1 LSRGGP
7 RELAFLGDFNVE
19 MRCGDKLYFRAVN
32 RKIEQKSRVHPR
44 RGWIYGNEG
53 METKGRRQM
62 NLPGSLA
69 ADQMKLKVERPDY
82 ASAVADIVAALS
94 TIEDLKGLT
103 EEEFTWLAVHGTE
116 RFAKDGD
123 LIFSQGIPPA
133 NLMFILK
140 GDVMVHRH
148 TSSPVSVLI
157 GQTGRITGKTPFS
170 RIKAWNADG
179 RSCGDTWF
187 LELHDSRFP
196 ELLTAIPSMTER
208 IVRVLIDR
216 NRRYTRAEEQIGKL
230 AALNK
235 LAANLAHE
243 LNNPA
248 SAAKSGASRL
258 QSAMESPPER
268 ARYRI
273 GMVLGSEERLNAY
286 LDWLSRLRSAVSHSR
301 QAGSGNGSPDTRSL
315 EDSLINWL
323 EGKEFAEAWKLAPI
337 LAEADIQLS
346 LLQELEL
353 LVPPHALC
361 VALNDAM
368 ATLEAAASVLL
379 VSEATDR
386 IFRLVTAV
394 KDYSYMDREPIQ
406 DVNVAES
413 LDTVLHLFRPRLAG
427 ISVRRCYSPEVPL
440 LKAFGSE
447 LNQAWAALIENSLD
461 AMGDSGTLTLSVN
474 LQEKTI
480 LVEIAD
486 TGQGIPAECAN
497 RVFEPFFTTKPFGT
511 GLGLGLD
518 TVQRVIQKH
527 FGAVSFDSEPK
538 KTSFYVRLPLDRAQV
553 Y

>member
-1 LSRGGP
+1 
-7 RELAFLGDFNVE
+7 
-19 MRCGDKLYFRAVN
+19 
-32 RKIEQKSRVHPR
+32 
-44 RGWIYGNEG
+44 
-53 METKGRRQM
+53 M
-62 NLPGSLA
+62 NLPSSLV
-69 ADQMKLKVERPDY
+69 ADQVKAKVERLGHATPI
-82 ASAVADIVAALS
+82 AEIVAALS
-94 TIEDLKGLT
+94 TIEDLQGLT
-103 EEEFTWLAVHGTE
+103 EEEFTWLAVRGTE

-123 LIFSQGIPPA
+123 FVFSQGTPPE

-140 GDVMVHRH
+140 GEVMVHRH

-179 RSCGDTWF
+179 RSCGDSWF
-187 LELHDSRFP
+187 LEVHDSRFP

-258 QSAMESPPER
+258 LSAVQSPPER

-273 GMVLGSEERLNAY
+273 GMALGTEEHLNAY
-286 LDWLSRLRSAVSHSR
+286 LDWLARLRSAVSHSR
-301 QAGSGNGSPDTRSL
+301 QTGSGNASVDTTSL
-315 EDSLINWL
+315 EDSLVNWL
-323 EGKEFAEAWKLAPI
+323 EEKGFAEAWKLAPM

-353 LVPPHALC
+353 LVPAPTLC
-361 VALNDAM
+361 VALSDAM
-368 ATLEAAASVLL
+368 AALETEASVVL

-413 LDTVLHLFRPRLAG
+413 LDTVLHLFQPRLAG
-427 ISVRRCYSPEVPL
+427 IMVRRFYSPDVPL

-461 AMGDSGTLTLSVN
+461 AMGDSGTLTLSAR

-486 TGQGIPAECAN
+486 TGQGIPAECAD
-497 RVFEPFFTTKPFGT
+497 RVFEPFFTTKPFGK

-527 FGAVSFDSEPK
+527 FGAVAFDSKPK
-538 KTSFYVRLPLDRAQV
+538 KTSFYVRLPLDRTEV

>member
-1 LSRGGP
+1 
-7 RELAFLGDFNVE
+7 
-19 MRCGDKLYFRAVN
+19 
-32 RKIEQKSRVHPR
+32 
-44 RGWIYGNEG
+44 
-53 METKGRRQM
+53 M
-62 NLPGSLA
+62 NLPRSPV
-69 ADQMKLKVERPDY
+69 ADQTKSKAERLDHGTPI
-82 ASAVADIVAALS
+82 ADIVAALS

-103 EEEFTWLAVHGTE
+103 EEEFTWLATHGTE
-116 RFAKDGD
+116 RFAKDGEVV
-123 LIFSQGIPPA
+123 FSQGTPPEH
-133 NLMFILK
+133 LLFILS

-179 RSCGDTWF
+179 RSSGDTWL
-187 LELHDSRFP
+187 LELHGSRFP
-196 ELLTAIPSMTER
+196 ELLDAIPSMTER
-208 IVRVLIDR
+208 IVWVLIDR
-216 NRRYTRAEEQIGKL
+216 NRTYTRAEEQIGKL

-248 SAAKSGASRL
+248 SAAKSAASRL
-258 QSAMESPPER
+258 LSVAQSPPER

-273 GMVLGSEERLNAY
+273 GMALGTEERLNAY

-301 QAGSGNGSPDTRSL
+301 QSGSGIRSVDTTLL
-315 EDSLINWL
+315 EDSLMNWL
-323 EGKEFAEAWKLAPI
+323 EAKGFAEAWKLAPI

-346 LLQELEL
+346 SLQELEL
-353 LVPPHALC
+353 LVPSHTLC
-361 VALNDAM
+361 AAFSDAM
-368 ATLEAAASVLL
+368 ATLESEASVVL

-427 ISVRRCYSPEVPL
+427 ITVRRFYSPDVPL
-440 LKAFGSE
+440 LRAFGSE

-461 AMGDSGTLTLSVN
+461 AMGDSGTLTLSAK

-486 TGQGIPAECAN
+486 TGQGIPVECAN
-497 RVFEPFFTTKPFGT
+497 RVFEPFFTTKPIGK

-518 TVQRVIQKH
+518 TVQRVVQKH
-527 FGAVSFDSEPK
+527 FGSVAFDSMPK
-538 KTSFYVRLPLDRAQV
+538 KTSFYVRLPLDRAEV

>member
-1 LSRGGP
+1 
-7 RELAFLGDFNVE
+7 
-19 MRCGDKLYFRAVN
+19 
-32 RKIEQKSRVHPR
+32 
-44 RGWIYGNEG
+44 
-53 METKGRRQM
+53 M
-62 NLPGSLA
+62 NLPSNLV
-69 ADQMKLKVERPDY
+69 ADQMKSKVDRPDH
-82 ASAVADIVAALS
+82 ATPIADIVTALS

-103 EEEFTWLAVHGTE
+103 EEEFTWLAAHGTE

-123 LIFSQGIPPA
+123 FVFSQGSPPEH
-133 NLMFILK
+133 LMFILN

-148 TSSPVSVLI
+148 SSSPVSVLI

-248 SAAKSGASRL
+248 SAAKSAASRL
-258 QSAMESPPER
+258 LSAVESPPER
-268 ARYRI
+268 ARYQI
-273 GMVLGSEERLNAY
+273 GMVLGTEERLNAY
-286 LDWLSRLRSAVSHSR
+286 LDWLSRLRAAVSDSR
-301 QAGSGNGSPDTRSL
+301 QAASGNRSVDTTSL
-315 EDSLINWL
+315 EDSLMNWL
-323 EGKEFAEAWKLAPI
+323 EGKGFAEAWKLAPI
-337 LAEADIQLS
+337 LAEGGIQLS
-346 LLQELEL
+346 SLQELEL
-353 LVPPHALC
+353 LVPADTLC
-361 VALNDAM
+361 VALIDAM
-368 ATLEAAASVLL
+368 ATLESEASVLL

-406 DVNVAES
+406 DVNVAKS
-413 LDTVLHLFRPRLAG
+413 LDTVLHLFRPRLAS
-427 ISVRRCYSPEVPL
+427 ITVRRFYSPDLPL

-461 AMGDSGTLTLSVN
+461 AMGDSGTLTLSAK
-474 LQEKTI
+474 LQDKTI

-497 RVFEPFFTTKPFGT
+497 RVFEPFFTTKPFGK

-527 FGAVSFDSEPK
+527 FGAVAFDSKPK
-538 KTSFYVRLPLDRAQV
+538 KTSFYVRLPLDRAEV

>member
-1 LSRGGP
+1 
-7 RELAFLGDFNVE
+7 
-19 MRCGDKLYFRAVN
+19 
-32 RKIEQKSRVHPR
+32 
-44 RGWIYGNEG
+44 
-53 METKGRRQM
+53 M
-62 NLPGSLA
+62 NLPSSLV
-69 ADQMKLKVERPDY
+69 ADRAKLEMERPEHSTPI
-82 ASAVADIVAALS
+82 AEIIAALS
-94 TIEDLKGLT
+94 TIEDLQGLT
-103 EEEFTWLAVHGTE
+103 VEEFTWLAIHGRE
-116 RFAKDGD
+116 RFARDGD
-123 LIFSQGIPPA
+123 VVFSHGAPPEHLIF
-133 NLMFILK
+133 ILR
-140 GDVMVHRH
+140 GDVLVHRH

-179 RSCGDTWF
+179 RASGDTWL
-187 LELHDSRFP
+187 LELHDSGFP

-208 IVRVLIDR
+208 MVRVLIER
-216 NRRYTRAEEQIGKL
+216 NRWYTRAEEQIGKL

-258 QSAMESPPER
+258 LSAMERNPDG
-268 ARYRI
+268 ARYQI
-273 GMVLGSEERLNAY
+273 GMALETQERLDAY
-286 LDWLSRLRSAVSHSR
+286 LEWLSRLRSTVSHSR
-301 QAGSGNGSPDTRSL
+301 QAGSGRASVDNASL
-315 EDSLINWL
+315 EDSLMNWL
-323 EGKEFAEAWKLAPI
+323 EEKGFAEAWRLAPI
-337 LAEADIQLS
+337 LAEADVQLS
-346 LLQELEL
+346 LLQELEH
-353 LVPPHALC
+353 LVPPHTLG
-361 VALNDAM
+361 VALSDAT
-368 ATLEAAASVLL
+368 AALESEASVLL

-406 DVNVAES
+406 EVNVAEC
-413 LDTVLHLFRPRLAG
+413 LETVLNLFQPRLAR
-427 ISVRRCYSPEVPL
+427 VTVKRFFSPDVPSI
-440 LKAFGSE
+440 KAFGSE
-447 LNQAWAALIENSLD
+447 LNQVWAALIENALD
-461 AMGDSGTLTLSVN
+461 AMGDCGTLALSTK

-486 TGQGIPAECAN
+486 TGRGIPPECAD

-527 FGAVSFDSEPK
+527 FGAVAFDSRPQ

>member
-1 LSRGGP
+1 
-7 RELAFLGDFNVE
+7 
-19 MRCGDKLYFRAVN
+19 
-32 RKIEQKSRVHPR
+32 
-44 RGWIYGNEG
+44 
-53 METKGRRQM
+53 M

-69 ADQMKLKVERPDY
+69 ADQMKSQVERPDH
-82 ASAVADIVAALS
+82 ATPIADIVASLS

-103 EEEFTWLAVHGTE
+103 EDEFTWLAIHGTE

-123 LIFSQGIPPA
+123 SIFSQGTPPEH
-133 NLMFILK
+133 LMFILS

-179 RSCGDTWF
+179 RSYGDTWF

-216 NRRYTRAEEQIGKL
+216 NRQYTRAEEQIGKL

-248 SAAKSGASRL
+248 SAAKSAASRL
-258 QSAMESPPER
+258 LSAVESPPER
-268 ARYRI
+268 APYQI
-273 GMVLGSEERLNAY
+273 GMALETEERVNAY

-301 QAGSGNGSPDTRSL
+301 QAGSGPGSVDTTSL
-315 EDSLINWL
+315 EDLLMNWL
-323 EGKEFAEAWKLAPI
+323 EGKGFAEAWKLAPM

-346 LLQELEL
+346 SLQELESL
-353 LVPPHALC
+353 LPAHTLW
-361 VALNDAM
+361 VALTDAM
-368 ATLEAAASVLL
+368 AALESEASVRLM
-379 VSEATDR
+379 SEATNR
-386 IFRLVTAV
+386 IFRLVKAV
-394 KDYSYMDREPIQ
+394 KDYSYMDRDPIQ

-413 LDTVLHLFRPRLAG
+413 LDTVLHLFQPRLAA
-427 ISVRRCYSPEVPL
+427 ITVIRCYGPDVPL

-461 AMGDSGTLTLSVN
+461 AMGDSGTLTLSAK

-486 TGQGIPAECAN
+486 TGQGIPPECVN
-497 RVFEPFFTTKPFGT
+497 RVFEPFFTTKPFGK

-527 FGAVSFDSEPK
+527 FGAVAFDSEPQ

>member
-1 LSRGGP
+1 
-7 RELAFLGDFNVE
+7 
-19 MRCGDKLYFRAVN
+19 
-32 RKIEQKSRVHPR
+32 
-44 RGWIYGNEG
+44 
-53 METKGRRQM
+53 M
-62 NLPGSLA
+62 NLPNSLVVDRA
-69 ADQMKLKVERPDY
+69 TP
-82 ASAVADIVAALS
+82 VAEIVTALS
-94 TIEDLKGLT
+94 TVEALQGLL
-103 EEEFTWLAVHGTE
+103 EEEFAWLAANGTE

-123 LIFSQGIPPA
+123 VIFSQGTPPEH
-133 NLMFILK
+133 LMFILK

-157 GQTGRITGKTPFS
+157 GQAGRITGKTPFA

-179 RSCGDTWF
+179 RACGDTWL

-196 ELLTAIPSMTER
+196 ELLTTIPSMTER

-216 NRRYTRAEEQIGKL
+216 NRQYTRAEEQIGKL

-258 QSAMESPPER
+258 LSAMESRPER
-268 ARYRI
+268 ASYQI
-273 GMVLGSEERLNAY
+273 GMMLGSGQHLNAY
-286 LDWLSRLRSAVSHSR
+286 LDWLSRLRSVVSHAR
-301 QAGSGNGSPDTRSL
+301 RAGSAHTSADTALL
-315 EDSLINWL
+315 EDSLLNWL
-323 EGKEFAEAWKLAPI
+323 EGKGFAEAWKLAPM
-337 LAEADIQLS
+337 LAEASIECSS
-346 LLQELEL
+346 LHELEI
-353 LVPPHALC
+353 LVPATALC
-361 VALNDAM
+361 VALSDVTAV
-368 ATLEAAASVLL
+368 LEREASVLL

-386 IFRLVTAV
+386 IFRLVSAV

-406 DVNVAES
+406 EVNVAEC
-413 LDTVLHLFRPRLAG
+413 LETVLHLFQPRLTG
-427 ISVRRCYSPEVPL
+427 ITVERFYSPDVPSI
-440 LKAFGSE
+440 KALGSE
-447 LNQAWAALIENSLD
+447 LNQAWAALIENALD
-461 AMGDSGTLTLSVN
+461 AMGDCGKLNLSCK

-486 TGQGIPAECAN
+486 TGPGIPADCAD

-527 FGAVSFDSEPK
+527 FGAVAFDSKPQ

>member
-1 LSRGGP
+1 
-7 RELAFLGDFNVE
+7 
-19 MRCGDKLYFRAVN
+19 
-32 RKIEQKSRVHPR
+32 
-44 RGWIYGNEG
+44 
-53 METKGRRQM
+53 M
-62 NLPGSLA
+62 NLPSSLV
-69 ADQMKLKVERPDY
+69 ADQMKSKVERPEH
-82 ASAVADIVAALS
+82 ASPIADIVAALS
-94 TIEDLKGLT
+94 TIEDLKGLA
-103 EEEFTWLAVHGTE
+103 EEEFIWLAIHGTE
-116 RFAKDGD
+116 RFAKDGEF
-123 LIFSQGIPPA
+123 IFSQGTPPEH
-133 NLMFILK
+133 LIFILS

-179 RSCGDTWF
+179 RSSGATWF

-208 IVRVLIDR
+208 IVRVLLER

-248 SAAKSGASRL
+248 SAAKSAASRL
-258 QSAMESPPER
+258 LSAVEGPPER
-268 ARYRI
+268 ARYQI
-273 GMVLGSEERLNAY
+273 GMVLGTEERLNAY
-286 LDWLSRLRSAVSHSR
+286 LEWLYGLRSAVSHSR
-301 QAGSGNGSPDTRSL
+301 RAGSGHGSVDTTSL
-315 EDSLINWL
+315 EDSLMNWL
-323 EGKEFAEAWKLAPI
+323 EGKGFAEAWKLAPI
-337 LAEADIQLS
+337 LAEAHIQLS

-353 LVPPHALC
+353 LVPAHTLCLALSDAIA
-361 VALNDAM
+361 AL
-368 ATLEAAASVLL
+368 ESEASVLL

-413 LDTVLHLFRPRLAG
+413 LDTVLHLFQPRLAG
-427 ISVRRCYSPEVPL
+427 ITVGRFYSPDVPL

-461 AMGDSGTLTLSVN
+461 AMGDTGTLTLSAK

-486 TGQGIPAECAN
+486 TGQGISAEIAN
-497 RVFEPFFTTKPFGT
+497 RVFEPFFTTKPFGQ

-527 FGAVSFDSEPK
+527 FGAVAFDSKPQ
-538 KTSFYVRLPLDRAQV
+538 KTIFYVRLPLDRAGV